1 MRRLI
6 VAAATLVCVAACDGD
21 PRGDAGLDYLYGSPS
36 ERRQVLQASLG
47 ATDNVYAR
55 LRRAHYATG
64 DARDWDALPVWNP
77 RVEAVTTSDLA
88 GARTL
93 IADADFAA
101 VPRALVLPSVDS
113 RSAAD
118 AQVDVL
124 STALEHLGR
133 EAFFRYP
140 VHLMPLHARLDAA
153 DVARYGLWVD
163 GEHGLGGLVRAEMA
177 DGTARLAFTCSTC
190 HAASA
195 NGSLVVGLGN
205 ASLDLGGWLADTL
218 DSAPPSPS
226 SPLSAVDASLL
237 RLWGPGRI
245 DAVTASGRLPVAIP
259 DLRPI
264 RWLTH
269 LHHEGNLLQIDRQ
282 ALAIRLETLI
292 ITSHGESLRPP
303 RELALGLAHYLWT
316 LAAALPDTAAQ
327 KQRGR
332 EAFAAGRCSACHA
345 GPGMTGPP
353 VDVAIV
359 GTDPVVARDPDRG
372 TGHYRVPS
380 LRGVG
385 SRGILLHDGSF
396 RSLETMFDA
405 RRRAGTAAPAHP
417 FGLGLP
423 DSQRVDLI
431 DFLRSL

>member
-1 MRRLI
+1 
-6 VAAATLVCVAACDGD
+6 
-21 PRGDAGLDYLYGSPS
+21 
-36 ERRQVLQASLG
+36 
-47 ATDNVYAR
+47 
-55 LRRAHYATG
+55 
-64 DARDWDALPVWNP
+64 
-77 RVEAVTTSDLA
+77 
-88 GARTL
+88 
-93 IADADFAA
+93 
-101 VPRALVLPSVDS
+101 
-113 RSAAD
+113 
-118 AQVDVL
+118 
-124 STALEHLGR
+124 
-133 EAFFRYP
+133 
-140 VHLMPLHARLDAA
+140 
-153 DVARYGLWVD
+153 
-163 GEHGLGGLVRAEMA
+163 RAEMA
-177 DGTARLAFTCSTC
+177 DGSARLTFTCATC

-195 NGSLVVGLGN
+195 NGSLVVGLAN
-205 ASLDLGGWLADTL
+205 ASLDLGAWLADGL

-226 SPLSAVDASLL
+226 SPLSVVDASLL

-269 LHHEGNLLQIDRQ
+269 LHHEGNLLQVDRQ

-303 RELALGLAHYLWT
+303 REITLGLAHYLWT
-316 LAAALPDTAAQ
+316 LAAALPDKAAQ
-327 KQRGR
+327 NQRGHD
-332 EAFAAGRCSACHA
+332 AFAAGRCSACHA

-359 GTDPVVARDPDRG
+359 GTDPIVARDPDRG

-396 RSLETMFDA
+396 RSLETMFDP

-431 DFLRSL
+431 DFLRAL